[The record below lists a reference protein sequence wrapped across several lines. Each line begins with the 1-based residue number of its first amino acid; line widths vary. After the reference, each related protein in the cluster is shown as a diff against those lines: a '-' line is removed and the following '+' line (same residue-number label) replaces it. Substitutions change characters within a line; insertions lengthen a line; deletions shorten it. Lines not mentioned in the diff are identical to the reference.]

1 MGWGRTLSV
10 VFVLIIVSA
19 CGTKQRL
26 SKIDTKGFTY
36 QGSDVYY
43 EGALVATLKAVE
55 LGYDDNKIVREM
67 TYEIT
72 SAKYNDKGLALV
84 KFLHDMQPDYDIEV
98 EIVATKVHGV
108 KK

>member
-1 MGWGRTLSV
+1 MGWRRALQV
-10 VFVLIIVSA
+10 VFLAMIVSA

-36 QGSDVYY
+36 QGTDVYY
-43 EGALVATLKAVE
+43 EGTLVAVLKSTE

-72 SAKYNDKGLALV
+72 DIKYQDKALSLV
-84 KFLHDMQPDYDIEV
+84 KFLHDMQPDYDVEV
-98 EIVATKVHGV
+98 EVCATKVVGPS
-108 KK
+108 K